1 MLLLDDSIAIGPM
14 TIYRDHASPA
24 TFHYMPGKVQVV
36 TENGM
41 ARAQLLRFRGS
52 LSDGTIQ
59 GGGMLSLDVQLSRD
73 QAALQDAQKQLAT
86 RFGVEPNLVPVLF
99 DSGTARVSL
108 LDFHPADPAANTNSV
123 FVEKVLGTTV
133 PSLFGQQRAIFS
145 AQLTP
150 EGSTLIE
157 KALRDGSAPVLIVYD
172 LEFSGLMPAR
182 GVRAKVHYQMSYD
195 YLRTRFQA
203 NTLYFKTD
211 LDREAESLAK
221 SGSIEIEDVDFQG
234 LSPEVRARR
243 TEELRTTLSQL
254 MQGLFFQPAAS
265 PASANVFGGNV
276 PSGADAYW
284 ASQGR
289 PQIAFVMR
297 GLEQHEDDLLTYDL
311 TESQVTKQRIA
322 PQGALQLPKD
332 ADPSKVILDVTT
344 DWPPPVTQVHA
355 FTLPDANWA
364 GVSAVEVGLRH
375 GSDERTLVLSPANRE
390 MTVNFSQGPINYRA
404 RPLIQPDPEALGDPP
419 AGDASFRELTT
430 ENLFLDPAVLG
441 GQRALRVAL
450 GAIDFSTINK
460 VAGQLEIKGN
470 RREFQ
475 LDTSRREL
483 VVNIWGSDPIQ
494 LTAALCFM
502 DGSSISVQRTV
513 SPLDRVV
520 LINQP
525 ANQFHVV
532 EVMLHDPLERFD
544 SIHVAIEA
552 AAGTSRQNLTLDA
565 GTPMAH
571 WSAPRAADSPRT
583 FRYQLRKVLRNA
595 SVVEEDWKEA
605 SGSLLVVGDPEIR
618 IETIQGIVVGGQNSQ
633 GGLVRLAPA
642 PPPAGIDG
650 TQEIMLDA
658 GQMEFTA
665 RLPFDGLTPRKY
677 SVSGQLFFDSGVVDL
692 PSHED
697 TSEVLLIAAA
707 HA

>member
-1 MLLLDDSIAIGPM
+1 LLLLDDSIALGPM
-14 TIYRDHASPA
+14 TFYRDHASPS

-41 ARAQLLRFRGS
+41 ARAQLLRYRGVS
-52 LSDGTIQ
+52 PDGAMQ
-59 GGGMLSLDVQLSRD
+59 GGGILSLDVQLARD

-86 RFGVEPNLVPVLF
+86 RFAVEPNLVPVLF
-99 DSGTARVSL
+99 DNGTARLSL
-108 LDFHPADPAANTNSV
+108 LDFHPADAAANTNSM

-133 PSLFGQQRAIFS
+133 PSLLGQQRAIFS
-145 AQLTP
+145 ARLTP

-182 GVRAKVHYQMSYD
+182 GMRAKVHYQMSYD

-203 NTLYFKTD
+203 NTLYFKAD

-243 TEELRTTLSQL
+243 TEELRATLSQL
-254 MQGLFFQPAAS
+254 MQGLFFRPAAS
-265 PASANVFGGNV
+265 PAAANVFSGNT

-311 TESQVTKQRIA
+311 TESQVTKQRVA

-332 ADPSKVILDVTT
+332 ADASKLILDVTA
-344 DWPPPVTQVHA
+344 DWPSPITQVHA

-364 GVSAVEVGLRH
+364 GVSAVEVSLRH
-375 GSDERTLVLSPANRE
+375 GDDQRTLVLSPTQRE
-390 MTVNFSQGPINYRA
+390 VTANFSESPIEYRA
-404 RPLIQPDPEALGDPP
+404 HALIQPDPEALGDPP
-419 AGDASFRELTT
+419 TADGTFRELTT
-430 ENLFLDPAVLG
+430 DNLFVDPAVLG

-460 VAGQLEIKGN
+460 VAGQLQMKDS
-470 RREFQ
+470 RRDFQ
-475 LDTSRREL
+475 LDKSRREL
-483 VVNIWGSDPIQ
+483 VVNVWGSEAIQ
-494 LTAALCFM
+494 LSAALFFT
-502 DGSSISVQRTV
+502 DGNSISVQRV
-513 SPLDRVV
+513 VNPADKVV

-532 EVMLHDPLERFD
+532 ELIFHDPLERFD
-544 SIHVAIEA
+544 SVHVAIEA
-552 AAGTSRQNLTLDA
+552 AAGASRRSVMLDA

-583 FRYQLRKVLRNA
+583 FRYQLRKVLRNS
-595 SVVEEDWKEA
+595 SVIEEDWKEA

-618 IETIQGIVVGGQNSQ
+618 IETIQGIVVGGQNAQ

-642 PPPAGIDG
+642 PPPPGIDG

-658 GQMEFTA
+658 GQVEFTA

-677 SVSGQLFFDSGVVDL
+677 TVSGQLFFDFGVVDL

-697 TSEVLLIAAA
+697 TSEVLLITA

>member
-1 MLLLDDSIAIGPM
+1 MLLLDDSIAIGPL

-41 ARAQLLRFRGS
+41 PRAQLLRYRGS
-52 LSDGTIQ
+52 SPDGTIQ
-59 GGGMLSLDVQLSRD
+59 GGGILSLDVQLSHD
-73 QAALQDAQKQLAT
+73 DAVLQDAQKQLAT
-86 RFGVEPNLVPVLF
+86 RFAIEPNLVPVLF
-99 DSGTARVSL
+99 DSGTARLSL
-108 LDFHPADPAANTNSV
+108 LDFHPADPAAATGSV
-123 FVEKVLGTTV
+123 FVEKVLGTTT

-221 SGSIEIEDVDFQG
+221 NGNIEIEDVDFQG
-234 LSPEVRARR
+234 LSPEARARR
-243 TEELRTTLSQL
+243 TDELRTTLSQL
-254 MQGLFFQPAAS
+254 MQGLFFRPSAS
-265 PASANVFGGNV
+265 PATSNVSGSNV
-276 PSGADAYW
+276 GSGADAYW

-311 TESQVTKQRIA
+311 TESQVTKQRVA

-332 ADPSKVILDVTT
+332 TDASKIILDVTT
-344 DWPPPVTQVHA
+344 DWPPPITQVHA

-364 GVSAVEVGLRH
+364 GVAALEVKLRH
-375 GSDERTLVLSPANRE
+375 GTDERSLVLSPTQRE
-390 MTVNFSQGPINYRA
+390 LTANFSQGPIEYSVRA
-404 RPLIQPDPEALGDPP
+404 LIQPDPEALGEPP
-419 AGDASFRELTT
+419 AGDGAFRELTT
-430 ENLFLDPAVLG
+430 ENLFLDPAVIG
-441 GQRALRVAL
+441 GQRALKVAL

-460 VAGQLEIKGN
+460 VAGQLEMKGN

-475 LDTSRREL
+475 LDRSRREV
-483 VVNIWGSDPIQ
+483 VVNVWGSDHIQ
-494 LTAALCFM
+494 LTAALFFT
-502 DGSSISVQRTV
+502 DGNSISVQRTV
-513 SPLDRVV
+513 NPSDRVV

-544 SIHVAIEA
+544 SINVAIQA
-552 AAGTSRQNLTLDA
+552 AEGGSRQSLTVDA
-565 GTPMAH
+565 GTPIAH
-571 WSAPRAADSPRT
+571 WSAPRAPDSPRT

-618 IETIQGIVVGGQNSQ
+618 IEIIQGIVVGGENSQ
-633 GGLVRLAPA
+633 GGLVQLASA
-642 PPPAGIDG
+642 PPPPGIDG
-650 TQEIMLDA
+650 TQEVMLDA
-658 GQMEFTA
+658 GQMQFTA
-665 RLPFDGLTPRKY
+665 RLPFEGVTPRKY
-677 SVSGQLFFDSGVVDL
+677 TVSGQLFFDSGAVDL
-692 PSHED
+692 PSRED
-697 TSEVLLIAAA
+697 TSEVLVIAA

>member
-1 MLLLDDSIAIGPM
+1 MLLLDDSITIGPL
-14 TIYRDHASPA
+14 TIYRDHASPS

-36 TENGM
+36 TEDGM
-41 ARAQLLRFRGS
+41 LRAQLLRFRGS
-52 LSDGTIQ
+52 APDGTVQ
-59 GGGMLSLDVQLSRD
+59 GGGILSLDVQLARD
-73 QAALQDAQKQLAT
+73 HAALQAAQKQLAT

-99 DSGTARVSL
+99 DHGTARVSV
-108 LDFHPADPAANTNSV
+108 LDFHPADPAAGTNSL

-145 AQLTP
+145 ARLTP

-182 GVRAKVHYQMSYD
+182 GVRARVHYQMSYD

-211 LDREAESLAK
+211 LDREAESLSRK
-221 SGSIEIEDVDFQG
+221 GSIEIEDVDFQG
-234 LSPEVRARR
+234 LSPEARARR

-265 PASANVFGGNV
+265 PATANIFSSSVS
-276 PSGADAYW
+276 SGADAYW

-289 PQIAFVMR
+289 PQVAFVMR
-297 GLEQHEDDLLTYDL
+297 GLEQHEDDLLIYDL
-311 TESQVTKQRIA
+311 TESQVTKQRVA
-322 PQGALQLPKD
+322 PQGALELPKD
-332 ADPSKVILDVTT
+332 TDTSKLILDVTT
-344 DWPPPVTQVHA
+344 DWPPPITQVHA

-364 GVSAVEVGLRH
+364 GVSALEIRLRH
-375 GSDERTLVLSPANRE
+375 GADERTLVLSPTQRE
-390 MTVNFSQGPINYRA
+390 LTANFSQGPIEYSARA
-404 RPLIQPDPEALGDPP
+404 LIQPDPETLGDPP
-419 AGDASFRELTT
+419 AADGTFRELTT

-441 GQRALRVAL
+441 EQRALRVAL
-450 GAIDFSTINK
+450 GAVDFSTMNK
-460 VAGQLEIKGN
+460 VAGRLEMKG
-470 RREFQ
+470 RRRDFQ
-475 LDTSRREL
+475 LDKSRREL
-483 VVNIWGSDPIQ
+483 VVNVWGSEAIR
-494 LTAALCFM
+494 LTAALFFT

-513 SPLDRVV
+513 NPLDKVV

-532 EVMLHDPLERFD
+532 ELMLHDPLERFD
-544 SIHVAIEA
+544 SVHVSIEA

-565 GTPMAH
+565 GTPMTH

-583 FRYQLRKVLRNA
+583 FRYQVRKVLRNA
-595 SVVEEDWKEA
+595 SVTDEDWKEA

-618 IETIQGIVVGGQNSQ
+618 IETIQGILVGGQNSQ
-633 GGLVRLAPA
+633 GGLVRVAPA
-642 PPPAGIDG
+642 PPPPGIDG
-650 TQEIMLDA
+650 AQEIMLDA

-665 RLPFDGLTPRKY
+665 RIPFDRLTPRKY
-677 SVSGQLFFDSGVVDL
+677 TVSGQLFLDSGAVDL
-692 PSHED
+692 PSRED
-697 TSEVLLIAAA
+697 TSEVLLIVA